1 MNVDMSAV
9 IDSLINRD
17 YTYDSYE
24 DVYQRPVADGSVD
37 EVTLYERE
45 GVVTVIRYN
54 RNGVQTSFKEAVLKS
69 STEVQKVLNII

>member
-9 IDSLINRD
+9 IDSLTNLD

-24 DVYQRPVADGSVD
+24 DVYQRPVSDGSVD

-54 RNGVQTSFKEAVLKS
+54 RNGVQTSFKDAVMNS
-69 STEVQKVLNII
+69 STDLKKVLSII

>member
-9 IDSLINRD
+9 IDSLTNLD
-17 YTYDSYE
+17 YTYDSDD
-24 DVYQRPVADGSVD
+24 DVYQRPVSDGSVD

-54 RNGVQTSFKEAVLKS
+54 RNGVQTSFKDAVMNS
-69 STEVQKVLNII
+69 STDLKKVLSIV